1 MLNICNLNFY
11 YSHTTFRRLITA
23 LLVSLFLLF
32 KFNTVNAQFINFS
45 AEPLTNI
52 GLVYNKEEH
61 FETERLINRAFRLS
75 INGSSRRDI
84 QVSVKCI
91 PTLNY
96 AFERINSNI
105 YSIQLNT
112 ANTSVSNNYYK
123 KYKLS
128 SIDQNILVHKT
139 RAINYGIYDY
149 DLLVDP
155 VGYDYEPGQY
165 YYSIIFTVTQ
175 P

>member
-1 MLNICNLNFY
+1 MLNIFNFNFY
-11 YSHTTFRRLITA
+11 YSHTTIRKLIIASLIT
-23 LLVSLFLLF
+23 LFLLF
-32 KFNTVNAQFINFS
+32 KFNTANAQFINFS
-45 AEPLTNI
+45 AEPLANI

-61 FETERLINRAFRLS
+61 FETERLISRAFRLT
-75 INGSSRRDI
+75 INGSSRKDI
-84 QVSVKCI
+84 LLSVKCI

-96 AFERINSNI
+96 AFERINANI

-128 SIDQNILVHKT
+128 SLDQNILAHKT
-139 RAINYGIYDY
+139 RSVNYGIYDY
-149 DLLVDP
+149 DLIVAP
-155 VGYDYEPGQY
+155 VGFDFEPGQY
-165 YYSIIFTVTQ
+165 FYSIIFTVTQ